1 MEPIQR
7 GNIRLAATLLLLRD
21 NESGPEVF
29 MVKRPIGV
37 VFPDLHVFPGGK
49 VDDGDHLEPGFA
61 DIDDHQASAHL
72 GVGAG
77 GLRYWVAAIR
87 ECFEECGV
95 LLAKRAGC
103 LLDFDEPDER
113 ARFAAYRAEL
123 AANRMS
129 MPELCVREDL
139 VLACTELVYFSH
151 WLTPPSVEKRFDTR
165 FFVTTM
171 PMGQHALADTD
182 ETADSDWITPSEAL
196 ARRARNEWQMIH
208 PTWMT
213 LTTIRDFPDVASTL
227 KAVAA
232 ETHLPLLTP
241 ELNGHGMQSLR

>member
-21 NESGPEVF
+21 AAAGPEVF
-29 MVKRPIGV
+29 MVKRPGSV

-49 VDDGDHLEPGFA
+49 VDDGDHLEPAFA
-61 DIDDHQASAHL
+61 DIDDRYASTHL
-72 GVGAG
+72 GVSAG

-87 ECFEECGV
+87 ECFEEVGV
-95 LLAKRAGC
+95 LLATRAGR
-103 LLDFDEPDER
+103 LLDFEDPQER
-113 ARFAAYRAEL
+113 ARFAVYRADL
-123 AANRMS
+123 AAGRMTL
-129 MPELCVREDL
+129 PELCVRENL
-139 VLACTELVYFSH
+139 VLACSALTYFSH

-171 PMGQHALADTD
+171 PRGQHALADTE
-182 ETADSDWITPSEAL
+182 ETADSDWITPTEAL
-196 ARRARNEWQMIH
+196 RRRARNEWQMIH

-213 LTTIRDFPDVASTL
+213 LDVIRGFEDVSSTL
-227 KAVAA
+227 RAVMA
-232 ETHLPLLTP
+232 ESHLPVLTP

>member
-21 NESGPEVF
+21 SAAGPEVF
-29 MVKRPIGV
+29 MVKRPGSM

-49 VDDGDHLEPGFA
+49 VDDSDHLEPGFA
-61 DIDDHQASAHL
+61 DIDDAFASRHL

-95 LLAKRAGC
+95 LLARRDGR
-103 LLDFDEPDER
+103 LLDFERPGER
-113 ARFAAYRAEL
+113 ARFSDYRAAL
-123 AANRMS
+123 AAGDIS
-129 MPELCVREDL
+129 LPELCVREDL
-139 VLACTELVYFSH
+139 VLACSHLVYFSH

-171 PMGQHALADTD
+171 PAGQHALADTG
-182 ETADSDWITPSEAL
+182 ETADSEWITPAQAL
-196 ARRARNEWQMIH
+196 VRKASDQWQMIH

-213 LTTIRDFPDVASTL
+213 LTTIRDFPDVAATL
-227 KAVAA
+227 RAVAA
-232 ETHLPLLTP
+232 ESHIPALTP